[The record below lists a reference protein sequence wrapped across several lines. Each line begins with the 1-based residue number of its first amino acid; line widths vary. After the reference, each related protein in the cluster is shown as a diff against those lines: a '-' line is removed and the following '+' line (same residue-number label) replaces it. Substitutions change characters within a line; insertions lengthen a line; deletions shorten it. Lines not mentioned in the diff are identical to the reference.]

1 MNKAVGIE
9 DIEEMSRLVG
19 IDDVEFREAI
29 RGLRIGD
36 LFKITLPSAVT
47 PPARETV
54 LVRLTGARVVF
65 REAHIHSVAKGRLT
79 HAR

>member
-9 DIEEMSRLVG
+9 DIEEMRRIVG

-36 LFKITLPSAVT
+36 LVKITLPT
-47 PPARETV
+47 R
-54 LVRLTGARVVF
+54 
-65 REAHIHSVAKGRLT
+65 
-79 HAR
+79 